1 MAIDWKKLDI
11 VTLDFETFY
20 GKEYSL
26 SRREYNTSSYIRD
39 PQFKAQC
46 VGIKINGDPVY
57 SACSPEYNIEEAIQA
72 IDWSRS
78 ALLCQNTAFDG
89 LILSH
94 HYGVVPAFYL
104 DTMSMAACIF
114 GHSVSHSL
122 DNLCGMLGIGGK
134 IKGALASTQ
143 DIYNLDDDTM
153 RTLAEYCR
161 EDVRLT
167 YELFQLLLPL
177 IPSDE
182 IRLIDLTLRMFC
194 DPVLRV
200 DTALLAQ
207 VHAAERTQKS
217 AIIREANATAEE
229 LSSSDKFAALLK
241 AQGVEP
247 PMKVSARTGK
257 PTYAFSKSDKEFMA
271 LMRHPNTEVRL
282 LVEARLRI
290 KSTITETRALRL
302 IEAGVD
308 GLRLPVG
315 LKYYGAHTGR
325 WSGTN
330 KLNLQNLT
338 RGSDLRLSV
347 MAPEGCV
354 LNVGDLAQIEPRV
367 LAYISQHQSL
377 LTQFRNKDDVYKHMA
392 VKIYGVPYDA
402 VTKEQR
408 QVGKVCVLGLGYG
421 MGYKKFV
428 DALKAMT
435 GIDISEEDSQQIVWA
450 YRAANPEI
458 TQLWREMD
466 NVIKYMTLEGAAPY
480 YVCNGLVKVGY
491 QHLELPNGTKL
502 LYPGLHAIAEVIT
515 EDRVTVSFK
524 YKSAIREWSYIYGGL
539 LVENIVQALARVVI
553 AEQMLEVA
561 ESYRVVMTTHD
572 ELVIVSPESEA
583 EVAQQRLLSIMS
595 VPPVWAPDLPIAA
608 DGGYDVRYSK

>member
-1 MAIDWKKLDI
+1 MALDWKQLDV
-11 VTLDFETFY
+11 VTLDFETY
-20 GKEYSL
+20 YSTEYSL
-26 SRREYNTSSYIRD
+26 RLKEYNTSSYIRD
-39 PQFKAQC
+39 PQYKSQC
-46 VGIKINGDPVY
+46 VGIKINGMPVY
-57 SACSPEYNIEEAIQA
+57 SYSEEHSIQDAIDA

-78 ALLCQNTAFDG
+78 ALLCHNTAFDG

-122 DNLCGMLGIGGK
+122 DNLSELLGLGAK

-143 DIYNLDDDTM
+143 GIVNIPPDVM
-153 RTLAEYCR
+153 RVLEEYCR

-167 YELFQLLLPL
+167 YELFQTLRPL
-177 IPSDE
+177 IPDDE
-182 IRLIDLTLRMFC
+182 IRLIDITMRMFC

-200 DTALLAQ
+200 DTALLAK
-207 VHAAERTQKS
+207 VHAEEQGAKRS
-217 AIIREANATAEE
+217 IIKTCDATAEQ
-229 LSSSDKFAALLK
+229 LSSNVQFAQLLRD
-241 AQGVEP
+241 AGVEP
-247 PMKVSARTGK
+247 PMKISNRTGK
-257 PTYAFSKSDKEFMA
+257 ETFAFSKGDKEFMA
-271 LMRHPNTEVRL
+271 LKQHPNVNVRL
-282 LVEARLRI
+282 LVDARLRI
-290 KSTITETRALRL
+290 KSNIMETRALRL
-302 IEAGVD
+302 IDAGSD
-308 GLRLPVG
+308 GMCLPVG

-338 RGSDLRLSV
+338 RGSDLRLSI

-367 LAYISQHQSL
+367 LAYISNHVDL
-377 LTQFRNKDDVYKHMA
+377 LTQFRNKDDVYKNMA
-392 VKIYGVPYDA
+392 SKIYNVPYNE

-421 MGYKKFV
+421 MGYIKFV

-435 GIDISEEDSQQIVWA
+435 GIDITEEQSQEIVWA
-450 YRAANPEI
+450 YRGSNPSI
-458 TQLWREMD
+458 VGLWREMD
-466 NVIKYMTLEGAAPY
+466 NVIKHMSVEGLPPY

-491 QHLELPNGTKL
+491 QHLELPNGTRL
-502 LYPGLHAIAEVIT
+502 LYPGLHAIAEVIN

-524 YKSAIREWSYIYGGL
+524 YKSSIREWSYIYGGL
-539 LVENIVQALARVVI
+539 LVENIVQALARIVI
-553 AEQMLEVA
+553 AEQMLVVA
-561 ESYRVVMTTHD
+561 DNYRVVMTTHD
-572 ELVIVSPESEA
+572 ELVIVSPEPEA
-583 EVAQQRLLSIMS
+583 EKAQEFLMAAMS
-595 VPPVWAPDLPIAA
+595 TPPKWAPLLPVAA